1 MRRRDAIPRVH
12 VREANKQEVHFMFDT
27 FDRFRQ
33 LVRAHPV
40 ASFYALAFPL
50 SWRAY
55 LVGLFHR
62 SGELGLDPYGPLL
75 AAVVV
80 TALGGGLRGLK
91 DWARTLIRWRAAP
104 SLYAFALLVPLVFT
118 LLGIGAN
125 VALGA
130 KAPPA
135 ATWASLSSL
144 PIVFPLVMVLG
155 GPLGEEPAWRGLALA
170 RVAERRP
177 MLQASLAVGVVWFA
191 WHLPLLLARPG
202 ELAPGFVGI
211 LSASVVFGWLYQ
223 RSNGVV
229 LLPLLMH
236 TAQNTFGGELAGP
249 MFQGADVTRLAWIRG
264 GLYAVTALL
273 LVLRDARLRTSP
285 MVEETALPAP
295 RIAA

>member
-1 MRRRDAIPRVH
+1 
-12 VREANKQEVHFMFDT
+12 VRLPTRQELTFM
-27 FDRFRQ
+27 FDRFRR

-40 ASFYALAFPL
+40 VAFYALAFPL

-55 LVGLFHR
+55 LVALARPG
-62 SGELGLDPYGPLL
+62 GELGLDPYGPLV

-80 TALGGGLRGLK
+80 TALGGGLEGLK
-91 DWARTLIRWRAAP
+91 SWGRSLLRWRATP
-104 SLYAFALLVPLVFT
+104 WLYAFALLVPLVLT
-118 LLGIGAN
+118 LVGIGAN
-125 VALGA
+125 IALGA
-130 KAPPA
+130 TAPPA
-135 ATWASLSSL
+135 EKWAGWPTL

-177 MLQASLAVGVVWFA
+177 MLQASLAVGIVWFA

-202 ELAPGFVGI
+202 ELWPGFVGI

-236 TAQNTFGGELAGP
+236 TAQNTFGGEFSGP
-249 MFQGADVTRLAWIRG
+249 MFQGVDLTRMAWIRG
-264 GLYAVTALL
+264 ALYAATALV
-273 LVLRDARLRTSP
+273 LVLRDARLRAAP
-285 MVEETALPAP
+285 DAHPPVVDAP
-295 RIAA
+295 RLAA

>member
-1 MRRRDAIPRVH
+1 
-12 VREANKQEVHFMFDT
+12 MFN
-27 FDRFRQ
+27 RLRQ
-33 LVRAHPV
+33 LVAAHPV
-40 ASFYALAFPL
+40 AAFYALAFPL

-55 LVGLFHR
+55 LVALVHR
-62 SGELGLDPYGPLL
+62 SGELGLDPYGPLI
-75 AAVVV
+75 AAVAV

-91 DWARTLIRWRAAP
+91 EWGRTLLRWRAAL
-104 SLYAFALLVPLVFT
+104 SLYAFALLVPLLFT
-118 LLGIGAN
+118 LLGIAAN

-130 KAPPA
+130 KPPPA
-135 ATWASLSSL
+135 ATWASWPTL

-191 WHLPLLLARPG
+191 WHLPLLLARTG

-223 RSNGVV
+223 RSNGVM

-236 TAQNTFGGELAGP
+236 TAQNTFGGEFAGP

-264 GLYAVTALL
+264 GLYAMTALL
-273 LVLRDARLRTSP
+273 LVLRDARLRASP
-285 MVEETALPAP
+285 IVEKAEPFVP

>member
-1 MRRRDAIPRVH
+1 
-12 VREANKQEVHFMFDT
+12 MFN
-27 FDRFRQ
+27 RFRQ
-33 LVRAHPV
+33 LVCAHPV

-55 LVGLFHR
+55 LVALFHR
-62 SGELGLDPYGPLL
+62 TGELGLDPYGPLI
-75 AAVVV
+75 AAVAV
-80 TALGGGLRGLK
+80 TAFGGGVRGLK

-104 SLYAFALLVPLVFT
+104 SLYAFALLVPLLFT
-118 LLGIGAN
+118 LLGLGAN

-130 KAPPA
+130 KPPPA
-135 ATWASLSSL
+135 ATWASWPSL
-144 PIVFPLVMVLG
+144 LVAFPLVMVLG

-177 MLQASLAVGVVWFA
+177 MLQASLAVGGVWFA

-202 ELAPGFVGI
+202 ELAPGLVGI

-236 TAQNTFGGELAGP
+236 TAQNTFGGEFAGP

-264 GLYAVTALL
+264 AFYAATALV
-273 LVLRDARLRTSP
+273 LVLHDRRLCAATVR
-285 MVEETALPAP
+285 EELAAP
-295 RIAA
+295 RRAA

>member
-1 MRRRDAIPRVH
+1 M
-12 VREANKQEVHFMFDT
+12 

-40 ASFYALAFPL
+40 ASFYLLAFPL

-55 LVGLFHR
+55 LVALFHR
-62 SGELGLDPYGPLL
+62 TDELGLDPYGPLI
-75 AAVVV
+75 AAVAV

-104 SLYAFALLVPLVFT
+104 SLYAFALLVPLLLT
-118 LLGIGAN
+118 LLGIAAN

-130 KAPPA
+130 KPPPA
-135 ATWASLSSL
+135 ATWASWPSL
-144 PIVFPLVMVLG
+144 LVVFPLVMVLG

-177 MLQASLAVGVVWFA
+177 MLQASLSVGLVWFA

-202 ELAPGFVGI
+202 ELPPGLVGI
-211 LSASVVFGWLYQ
+211 VSASVVFAWLYQ
-223 RSNGVV
+223 RSNGAV

-236 TAQNTFGGELAGP
+236 TAQNTFGGEFAGP
-249 MFQGADVTRLAWIRG
+249 MFQGTDVTRLAWIRG
-264 GLYAVTALL
+264 GFYAVIALV
-273 LVLRDARLRTSP
+273 LVLRDARLRATP
-285 MVEETALPAP
+285 VAGREELVVP

>member
-1 MRRRDAIPRVH
+1 M
-12 VREANKQEVHFMFDT
+12 

-40 ASFYALAFPL
+40 AGFYALAFPL

-55 LVGLFHR
+55 LVALFHR
-62 SGELGLDPYGPLL
+62 TGERGLDPYGPLI
-75 AAVVV
+75 AAVAV
-80 TALGGGLRGLK
+80 TALGGGVSGLK
-91 DWARTLIRWRAAP
+91 DWARTLTRWRAAP
-104 SLYAFALLVPLVFT
+104 SLYAFALLVPLLFT

-130 KAPPA
+130 KPPPA
-135 ATWASLSSL
+135 ATWASWPSL
-144 PIVFPLVMVLG
+144 LVVFPLVMVLG

-177 MLQASLAVGVVWFA
+177 MLQASLAVGGVWFA
-191 WHLPLLLARPG
+191 WHLPLLLARSG
-202 ELAPGFVGI
+202 ELAPGLVGI

-236 TAQNTFGGELAGP
+236 TAQNTFGGEFAGP

-264 GLYAVTALL
+264 AFYAVTALV
-273 LVLRDARLRTSP
+273 LVLHDRRLRAAP
-285 MVEETALPAP
+285 VREELAAP
-295 RIAA
+295 RLAA

>member
-1 MRRRDAIPRVH
+1 
-12 VREANKQEVHFMFDT
+12 MFS
-27 FDRFRQ
+27 RLRQ

-40 ASFYALAFPL
+40 AAFYALAFPL

-55 LVGLFHR
+55 VVALVRPG
-62 SGELGLDPYGPLL
+62 GELGLDPYGPLV
-75 AAVVV
+75 AAVLV
-80 TALGGGLRGLK
+80 TALSGGLAALRSWGRSL
-91 DWARTLIRWRAAP
+91 LRWRAAP
-104 SLYAFALLVPLVFT
+104 SLYAFAVLFPLLVT

-130 KAPPA
+130 TPPA
-135 ATWASLSSL
+135 PEKWAAWPSLL
-144 PIVFPLVMVLG
+144 VVFPLVMVLG

-202 ELAPGFVGI
+202 ELVPGFVGI

-223 RSNGVV
+223 RSGGVV

-236 TAQNTFGGELAGP
+236 TAQNTFGGEFAGP
-249 MFQGADVTRLAWIRG
+249 MFSGADATRLSWLRG
-264 GLYAVTALL
+264 GFYLVTAAV
-273 LVLRDARLRTSP
+273 LVLRDARLR
-285 MVEETALPAP
+285 VAP
-295 RIAA
+295 VRTQPELSTPRVAA

>member
-1 MRRRDAIPRVH
+1 VS
-12 VREANKQEVHFMFDT
+12 KQELQFM

-40 ASFYALAFPL
+40 LAFYALAFPL

-55 LVGLFHR
+55 GVALFHPG
-62 SGELGLDPYGPLL
+62 GELGLDPYGPLV

-80 TALGGGLRGLK
+80 TAVGGGLEGLK
-91 DWARTLIRWRAAP
+91 SWARTLLRWRARP
-104 SLYAFALLVPLVFT
+104 WLYAFALGVPLLLT
-118 LLGIGAN
+118 LVGIGAN

-130 KAPPA
+130 TPPPA
-135 ATWASLSSL
+135 EKWSGWPTLL
-144 PIVFPLVMVLG
+144 LVFPLVMVLG

-202 ELAPGFVGI
+202 EVWPGLVGI

-236 TAQNTFGGELAGP
+236 TAQNTFGGEFAGP
-249 MFQGADVTRLAWIRG
+249 MFQGGDLTRMAWIRG
-264 GLYAVTALL
+264 GLYAATALV
-273 LVLRDARLRTSP
+273 LVLRDARLRAAP
-285 MVEETALPAP
+285 HANPPAIDAP
-295 RIAA
+295 RMAA